1 MSAAP
6 PEASHYAVTDLHG
19 RLDLMQ
25 RVVDTVPGHL
35 IFLGDLIDRGPES
48 LACVR
53 LALRLREQGRA
64 TLMMGNHEQMARSG
78 LRRYREHRRSGDL
91 NDYRR
96 ALEAF
101 SFWSRNGGEAVR
113 REAGG
118 FGVENPPAELA
129 EYLFGPLPKVLF
141 VRGGALHAEPDG
153 GAPLADGGALL
164 AHASPPAR
172 HPDYPDPETAALW
185 LRPTEG
191 PFALPAGVAYSVHGH
206 TPLRRA
212 AWVGPHLYTDLAAYT
227 TGRLCVVPLTDA
239 PPAEV
244 LVFER
249 EGRPVRL
256 PEFGRPL
263 PERVLR

>member
-1 MSAAP
+1 MSAGL

-25 RVVDTVPGHL
+25 RVVNTVPGHL
-35 IFLGDLIDRGPES
+35 VFLGDLIDRGPDS

-53 LALRLREQGRA
+53 LALALREQGRA

-78 LRRYREHRRSGDL
+78 LRRYREHQQSGDL

-96 ALEAF
+96 ALQAF
-101 SFWSRNGGEAVR
+101 AFWSGNGGEAVR

-118 FGVENPPAELA
+118 FGVERYPEELV
-129 EYLFGPLPKVLF
+129 EYLFGPLPKVAYLQ
-141 VRGGALHAEPDG
+141 GGRLHEHPPAMEG
-153 GAPLADGGALL
+153 GPAALL
-164 AHASPPAR
+164 AHASPPTP
-172 HPDYPDPETAALW
+172 HPDYPDPDTAALW
-185 LRPTEG
+185 LRPTSG
-191 PFALPAGVAYSVHGH
+191 PFPMPHVVRYSVHGH

-212 AWVGPHLYTDLAAYT
+212 AWVERHLYTDLAAYK

-239 PPAEV
+239 PPPEV

-256 PEFGRPL
+256 PDFGRPL